1 MSVQTLNP
9 AGYNQIVECRH
20 PLLRQAILSHQS
32 RPTPLVAHPTTS
44 RPRVS
49 RQKTVAVRA
58 VPSAVTIEEV
68 RVVLRRSYQTLMV
81 LGVVTL
87 ITLGVDLAMALS

>member
-20 PLLRQAILSHQS
+20 HLLRQAILSHQS
-32 RPTPLVAHPTTS
+32 RPAPLVAHPTTS

-49 RQKTVAVRA
+49 RKKTVAVRP
-58 VPSAVTIEEV
+58 VPSSVTIEEV
-68 RVVLRRSYQTLMV
+68 RVFLRRGYQTLMA

-87 ITLGVDLAMALS
+87 ITLGVDLAMALG